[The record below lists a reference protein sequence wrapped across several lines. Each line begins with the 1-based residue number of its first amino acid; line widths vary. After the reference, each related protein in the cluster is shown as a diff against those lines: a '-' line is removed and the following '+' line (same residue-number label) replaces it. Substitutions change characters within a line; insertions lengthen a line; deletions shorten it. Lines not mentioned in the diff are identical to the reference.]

1 EIINEHLGLLLSG
14 FHTIV
19 AYCHEKPRECVTL
32 NAMVQEDMFVQ
43 ALGDTDTGTDIPD
56 FSSCRI
62 LPFNDDEQFRSQDD
76 RLMRLIRMLDK

>member
-1 EIINEHLGLLLSG
+1 
-14 FHTIV
+14 
-19 AYCHEKPRECVTL
+19 
-32 NAMVQEDMFVQ
+32 MVQEDMFVQ